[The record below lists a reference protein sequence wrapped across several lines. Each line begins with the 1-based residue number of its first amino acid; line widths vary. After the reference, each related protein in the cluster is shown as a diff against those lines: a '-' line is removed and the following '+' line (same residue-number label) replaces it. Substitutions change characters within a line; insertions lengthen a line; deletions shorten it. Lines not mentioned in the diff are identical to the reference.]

1 MCYVSERWDCNV
13 NISSTAPSPFPVLDT
28 TSPSSYFMLL
38 QLLTPYGF
46 PSTLWIPS
54 VFIQGVASTQTAFS
68 LFPIFLSNFCCI
80 LLLNRVNPLRLSL
93 AINFSVHSGRL
104 TTSIWLN
111 LMLLVSESPA
121 AHTIKSQLHSEWNL
135 KAFPG
140 LHALILAPGCAS
152 APTMSPYKYWAALY
166 VSHYLNMPNFGLR
179 IFAFAVF
186 SA

>member
-111 LMLLVSESPA
+111 LMLLVSESPV
-121 AHTIKSQLHSEWNL
+121 AHTIKIS
-135 KAFPG
+135 
-140 LHALILAPGCAS
+140 
-152 APTMSPYKYWAALY
+152 AALRMKSEGVSWTTCSDPGPRLCLSSHY
-166 VSHYLNMPNFGLR
+166 VSLQILGCFICFTLSQHAKFW
-179 IFAFAVF
+179 
-186 SA
+186 S